1 MSPMTPQTPIS
12 EVLSVR
18 ACAAVERALASA
30 TVTAYGWPTVVADAA
45 ILTES
50 QLRAVSGPKVVRE
63 VRAALR
69 EAGLALAA
77 DPQADADAEAD
88 VWTVRSV
95 TDRGPRIEVTLESGR
110 DRVMLPTMTT
120 PRVRVGDRVRIG
132 LRRMRS

>member
-1 MSPMTPQTPIS
+1 MTPQTPIS
-12 EVLSVR
+12 EVLGVR

-30 TVTAYGWPTVVADAA
+30 TVTAHGGPTVAADAA
-45 ILTES
+45 IITES

-63 VRAALR
+63 VRDALR

-110 DRVMLPTMTT
+110 DRVTLPTTET
-120 PRVRVGDRVRIG
+120 PRVRVGDRVRVV
-132 LRRMRS
+132 LRRVRA